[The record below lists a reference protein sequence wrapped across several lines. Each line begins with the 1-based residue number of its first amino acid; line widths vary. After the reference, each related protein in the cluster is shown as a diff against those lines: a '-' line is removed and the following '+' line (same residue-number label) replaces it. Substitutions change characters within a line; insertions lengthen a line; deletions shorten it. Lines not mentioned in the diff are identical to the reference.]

1 MSTQRQSP
9 KTYFII
15 ITQGVNFASLPS
27 GPVPDGVR
35 PGAVQDQ
42 AFDAADDRGQGGN
55 ATGAGGTTAADLPP
69 IVMPD
74 EDDDDRHVNAAAA
87 AAAAAAASA
96 AAAAGA
102 AEKKK
107 TVGTATPNVRGQ
119 GPNDPIPSTS
129 GSRQSAMNVIPVIT
143 LDDNDDDAPV
153 PDRNEQASTSKQASN
168 QASRGSGRGRGGR
181 CRYHTAKVI
190 LNRLKM

>member
-87 AAAAAAASA
+87 AASA

-153 PDRNEQASTSKQASN
+153 PDRNEQAS
-168 QASRGSGRGRGGR
+168 RGSGRGRGRGGR

>member
-1 MSTQRQSP
+1 M
-9 KTYFII
+9 
-15 ITQGVNFASLPS
+15 NFASLPS

-153 PDRNEQASTSKQASN
+153 PDRNEQAS
-168 QASRGSGRGRGGR
+168 RGSGRGRGRGGR

-190 LNRLKM
+190 LNRLKMWRQKLCLHEQPLKYLS